1 MKEIWKRI
9 RGYDYAISSHGRI
22 KSLERTITMRNGK
35 TRSIKETIRSPEVIR
50 GYAVI
55 DLYNE
60 KGKRKN
66 YLVHRLVAKA
76 FIPNPLS
83 LPQVNHK
90 DENKLNNHVDNLEW
104 CTASYNLMYGL
115 GASKRNRNHSKTK
128 TKFKYLAY
136 KEGKLFGEFLHKD
149 LKSHGYAQGAV
160 YQAAH
165 KGNLSYGMKW
175 KIIKL

>member
-1 MKEIWKRI
+1 MIEEWKRI
-9 RGYDYAISSHGRI
+9 RGYDYAVSSYGRI
-22 KSLERTITMRNGK
+22 KSLERTIIMRNGR
-35 TRSIKETIRSPEVIR
+35 TRTIRETIRSPEVVK

-66 YLVHRLVAKA
+66 YLVHRLVARA
-76 FIPNPLS
+76 FIPNPLK

-90 DENKLNNHVDNLEW
+90 DEDKLNNRVDNLEW

-115 GASKRNRNHSKTK
+115 GASKRNKNHSKTK
-128 TKFKYLAY
+128 TKFKYVAY
-136 KEGKLFGEFLHKD
+136 KNGKFFGEFFHKD
-149 LKSHGYAQGAV
+149 LKSHGYTQGAV

-165 KGNLSYGMKW
+165 NGNLSYGMKW